1 MFTKL
6 QKEMSEVKE
15 IEKYV
20 KENIIIEEKEEKV
33 IKSHSLERKKTINK
47 NKFIMDISILL
58 LEDKIKF
65 KIKEIQDNLKNNP
78 TLYETDFKMNY
89 FGKLSDYYKNQ
100 GGIQAIFDFLI
111 LRFNDNEDVIIKE
124 ANKIIIK
131 VKYTFGSKEDEIS
144 FEINKKE
151 IGLKKILMHETIF
164 NGFANTLEEK
174 NGA

>member
-1 MFTKL
+1 
-6 QKEMSEVKE
+6 
-15 IEKYV
+15 
-20 KENIIIEEKEEKV
+20 
-33 IKSHSLERKKTINK
+33 
-47 NKFIMDISILL
+47 
-58 LEDKIKF
+58 
-65 KIKEIQDNLKNNP
+65 
-78 TLYETDFKMNY
+78 MNY
-89 FGKLSDYYKNQ
+89 FGKLSEYYKNQ

-144 FEINKKE
+144 FEIDKIE

>member
-1 MFTKL
+1 
-6 QKEMSEVKE
+6 MSEVKE

-65 KIKEIQDNLKNNP
+65 KIKEFKDNLKNNP

-151 IGLKKILMHETIF
+151 IDLKKILMHETIF
-164 NGFANTLEEK
+164 IGFANTLKEK